1 MKANNFIVA
10 LLIVIGMVLLL
21 GFVGLEDAQALDETV
36 TFWTNIK
43 TNMDKPWFIVSAIA
57 AVGVPSLC
65 LVLSNGKK
73 ALGYRK

>member
-1 MKANNFIVA
+1 MKLNNFVVA
-10 LLIVIGMVLLL
+10 LLICLGMVLLL

-43 TNMDKPWFIVSAIA
+43 TNMEEPWFYVSAIA

-65 LVLSNGKK
+65 LLLSNGKK
-73 ALGYRK
+73 AIGYR

>member
-1 MKANNFIVA
+1 MKLNNFVVA
-10 LLIVIGMVLLL
+10 LLIVVGMVLLL

-43 TNMDKPWFIVSAIA
+43 TNMEEPWFTVSAIA

-65 LVLSNGKK
+65 LLLSNGKK
-73 ALGYRK
+73 AIGYR